1 MEPEEG
7 KSLSLLPPVD
17 ALLADPRLNPVLDE
31 DPRPLVRERL
41 REALAAA
48 RREIRAGTWQPQS
61 REEAVERILGDVLA
75 RLADSLRVRMQP
87 VWNAT
92 GVLLHTNLGRAV
104 LPAEARRAL
113 MGASSG
119 YSALEID
126 LASGAR
132 ASRLAAVRELVPL
145 LTGAEAGF
153 AVNNNAGA
161 LFLAMAALA
170 RGREVLVARGQLV
183 EIGGSFRLPDILEA
197 AGATLREVGT
207 SNRTRISDYERALG
221 EATAVVLRV
230 HRSNF
235 KLVGF
240 TEEPSIEEMVAFS
253 RRHGLPLVDDLG
265 SGALR
270 AHADLFPDEPVIEES
285 VQAGADLVC
294 VSGDKLLGLGQAG
307 ILAGKKAVIERLARH
322 PIARVV
328 RLDKTLIA
336 VLEAGLRL
344 HLRGP
349 EVAREGIPLLRAL
362 GRSHESVRAAADRC
376 ARLLRGKLGE
386 RFDISVIEVRGEI
399 GGGSLP
405 GIDVASCAV
414 SIVSRE
420 RSADA
425 MASRLRAGRPPIIG
439 RIQDDRLLL
448 DLRAIEE
455 EDESAFVD
463 DVAVA
468 LEGGSA

>member
-7 KSLSLLPPVD
+7 KSLALLPPVD
-17 ALLADPRLNPVLDE
+17 ALLADPRLIPVLDE

-48 RREIRAGTWQPQS
+48 RREIRAGTWRPRS
-61 REEAVERILGDVLA
+61 REEAIERILGDTLA
-75 RLADSLRVRMQP
+75 HRGDSPHVRMQP

-104 LPAEARRAL
+104 LPADARRAL
-113 MGASSG
+113 VGASSG

-126 LASGAR
+126 LATGAR
-132 ASRLAAVRELVPL
+132 ASRMAAIRELVPL
-145 LTGAEAGF
+145 LTSAEAGF

-170 RGREVLVARGQLV
+170 RGKDVLVARGQLV

-197 AGATLREVGT
+197 AGVTLREVGT
-207 SNRTRISDYERALG
+207 SNRTRIGDYERAIG
-221 EATAVVLRV
+221 DATAVVLRV

-240 TEEPSIEEMVAFS
+240 TEEPSLEEMVNFS
-253 RRHGLPLVDDLG
+253 QRHGLPLVDDLG

-285 VQAGADLVC
+285 IEAGADLVC

-307 ILAGKKAVIERLARH
+307 ILAGKRSVVDRLARH

-349 EVAREGIPLLRAL
+349 DVARKEIPLLRAL
-362 GRSHESVRAAADRC
+362 ARSRDSMHAAADRC
-376 ARLLRGKLGE
+376 ARVLRERLGAG
-386 RFDISVIEVRGEI
+386 FDITVVDVRSEI

-405 GIDVASCAV
+405 GIDVPSCAI
-414 SIVSRE
+414 SLTSR
-420 RSADA
+420 RMSADA
-425 MASRLRAGRPPIIG
+425 MAIRLRSGHPPVIG

-455 EDESAFVD
+455 EDEPAFVD
-463 DVAVA
+463 DVAVV
-468 LEGGSA
+468 LEGGIA